1 VAASWISAADLAEQ
15 REAVPEI
22 AFRRFHANQWTER
35 ESHWLPAGAWQQC
48 VGQPVFTDDEP
59 VWVGVDVGGDKS
71 ASAVVWINQAH
82 QVGCEIYHGDAGV
95 LDCIDLIR
103 ELAAR
108 YDLREV
114 MYDPWRFGQASQELE
129 QERVTVTAFPQTDVR
144 MVPASDRLYQAVV
157 QQRLTLPDNE
167 EFRQHMANTIA
178 RHNRRGWRLDKPSLE
193 QPNDSII
200 ALCMALEAMENQPEP
215 VRMVGWL

>member
-1 VAASWISAADLAEQ
+1 MAASWISAADLAEQ

-114 MYDPWRFGQASQELE
+114 
-129 QERVTVTAFPQTDVR
+129 
-144 MVPASDRLYQAVV
+144 
-157 QQRLTLPDNE
+157 
-167 EFRQHMANTIA
+167 
-178 RHNRRGWRLDKPSLE
+178 
-193 QPNDSII
+193 
-200 ALCMALEAMENQPEP
+200 
-215 VRMVGWL
+215 